1 MLLFKGELEEV
12 LDYLNFDSLQQFI
25 DYFWEREN
33 FFLQDEDEVEG
44 VSEVLV
50 LFDVYDVC
58 LSVINSVFK
67 YNYFQQMVRNKDISF
82 DVSYVFEKL
91 RGVKN

>member
-33 FFLQDEDEVEG
+33 FFLQGEDEVEG

-82 DVSYVFEKL
+82 DVSYIFEKFS
-91 RGVKN
+91 GVKN

>member
-33 FFLQDEDEVEG
+33 FFLQGEDEVEG

-82 DVSYVFEKL
+82 DVSYVFENL
-91 RGVKN
+91 SGVKN

>member
-33 FFLQDEDEVEG
+33 FFLQGEDEVEG
-44 VSEVLV
+44 VSEVLA

-91 RGVKN
+91 IGVKN

>member
-33 FFLQDEDEVEG
+33 FFLQGEDEVEG
-44 VSEVLV
+44 VSEVLA

-91 RGVKN
+91 SGVKN

>member
-12 LDYLNFDSLQQFI
+12 LDYLNSDSLQQFI

-33 FFLQDEDEVEG
+33 FFLQGEDEVEG

-91 RGVKN
+91 SGVKN

>member
-33 FFLQDEDEVEG
+33 FFLQGEDEVEG
-44 VSEVLV
+44 VSEVLA

-82 DVSYVFEKL
+82 DVSYIFEKFS
-91 RGVKN
+91 GVKN

>member
-33 FFLQDEDEVEG
+33 FFLQGEDEVEG
-44 VSEVLV
+44 VSEVLA

-82 DVSYVFEKL
+82 DVSYVFENL
-91 RGVKN
+91 SGVKN

>member
-33 FFLQDEDEVEG
+33 FFLQGEDEVEG

-91 RGVKN
+91 SGVKN

>member
-33 FFLQDEDEVEG
+33 FFLQGEDEVEG
-44 VSEVLV
+44 VSEVLA

-91 RGVKN
+91 SDVKN

>member
-33 FFLQDEDEVEG
+33 FFLQGEDEVEG
-44 VSEVLV
+44 VSEVLA

-91 RGVKN
+91 IDVKN

>member
-33 FFLQDEDEVEG
+33 FFLQGEDEVEG
-44 VSEVLV
+44 VSEVLA

-82 DVSYVFEKL
+82 DVSYVFE
-91 RGVKN
+91 N

>member
-33 FFLQDEDEVEG
+33 FFLQGEDEVEG
-44 VSEVLV
+44 VSEVLA

-91 RGVKN
+91 SGVKY

>member
-12 LDYLNFDSLQQFI
+12 LDYLNLDSLQQFI

-33 FFLQDEDEVEG
+33 FFLQGEDEVEG

-91 RGVKN
+91 SGVKN

>member
-33 FFLQDEDEVEG
+33 FFLQGEDEVEG

-82 DVSYVFEKL
+82 DVSYEFEKI
-91 RGVKN
+91 KWCQ